1 MSNTNTLTTNFN
13 TSPYYDDY
21 NEDKNFYRILFKP
34 GLAVQ
39 ARELT
44 QLQTILQKQ
53 IDRHAEHVFAEGALV
68 VGGKTNVDLQYTY
81 VKVKD
86 EDVYGN
92 DLNLSELVGKKIT
105 SANNGINALVVNYSD
120 GTEAADP
127 NTNTLFVKYI
137 SSSID
142 GNVRFFAN
150 NETITSNSGVTFKTI
165 ISNKVVGVGS
175 SFTIDE
181 GILYAKDHFIK
192 FPKQELILSKY
203 SSKPSIRAGF
213 IVQESIITESDD
225 FTLLDPAQGSYNYA
239 APGADRLKLQPVLV
253 AYDEDS
259 ADIPDDFI
267 QLVHIK
273 EGVIQ
278 NLVKKTEYS
287 IIKDEFARRT
297 NDESGS
303 YVVNGMKVR
312 MREHLN
318 DGTNGGYYRSTY
330 GGNSSLLAVG
340 VEPGKAY
347 VQGYE
352 VERLVTTYIPV
363 EKGIDYRVLEEQTIS
378 ANYGNYL
385 KVNEVVG
392 DWNVNDGIRI
402 NLYDSFE
409 RRISTNEYS
418 TTTPTGSLIG
428 TALLKTLEY
437 ESGTVGANN
446 AIYRAYLTDIKMTNG
461 AFSSVKSMY
470 YNNSSTSDL
479 CADVYGTPIL
489 QEKSFDTAV
498 YNIPTSNIRKIRDIS
513 DNIDTSYMF
522 KKKFDVS
529 IATPGTFTLSSG
541 SADKI
546 FPYSTGA
553 LNATQKNPN
562 FVLAFNTAATVA
574 LTGNVSITTSN
585 TTVTGSGTAFI
596 SELNVGDKIKF
607 SNGDIRKIISM
618 ASETSMVVDAVPS
631 TNITGTPYNKQYL
644 VGDIIDLT
652 AKGAT
657 GTTRSVTVTS
667 STSLSF
673 DLKET
678 LSTTVSAS
686 VLTNLSKTEAKEIKK
701 IYRKNRFVII
711 RPNTNVSG
719 LTGPWN
725 LGVSDVIKINSVR
738 LKSSSFTGE
747 SEGTLVTNYFALDDG
762 QKDNLYD
769 HAKLRKLNGVTI
781 DSSSYLLVNL
791 DYFYHDFSQGT
802 GYFSVDSY
810 PIDDVNG
817 SANTN
822 AITTSQIPKFIS
834 KTTGITYNLRDS
846 LDTRVSKTNT
856 ATDATVYSSATT
868 NPSESTSLNVASGGL
883 HYPAPNENFTMDYSY
898 YLPRKD
904 LIVVSKDGAFRQIK
918 GIPDFVPKIPDIP
931 GDSTPLCI
939 LNIAPYPSLP
949 PDRATSFKRP
959 EYSNFIENIS
969 IKGYTMKAIG
979 LLEKR
984 IENLEYYVTLS
995 MLEKDTIDTKIVD
1008 ANGLDRFKNG
1018 IFVDPFNDHGAGDL
1032 TNPDYSVAID
1042 PIRSEIRPKFEMDD
1056 ISMVVKTTSGV
1067 TQNGDVLTLSYTHV
1081 PAISQ
1086 TSATT
1091 PKNTSGLFYR
1101 FIGDIKLTPSS
1112 DYWVDTKTIPD
1123 LQISQNSELSNWMTL
1138 DNAWGTQWGIWESAI
1153 TGVSSVTTLTP
1164 TTTST
1169 SRLGGSLG
1177 VITTSSGGSS
1187 TTTTTTTTSTR
1198 AGTDLSVSS
1207 STMNQSYGDRVLDVS
1222 IIPYIREQKI
1232 QFVANGLKPN
1242 TRVYAFF
1249 DSEPVTTYTYQVSDF
1264 GSSVTES
1271 LESNVIHKGTLITDS
1286 DGKLKGIFWVPCS
1299 EAKKFRTGNLVFRLT
1314 DSPTDI
1320 QIPGYVTTS
1329 AEATFNASGLTQTK
1343 QETIVSTE
1351 VAQITSTNIV
1361 QTKTSTSQTTTS
1373 VQPTTTVTYPTNPYN
1388 PPSSVGTSSYLYG
1401 YAGVDG
1407 HSGYSDNDGD
1417 GYSDGTA
1424 TGIGSADSVGQ
1435 STGDGGGGGGSK

>member
-21 NEDKNFYRILFKP
+21 DESKNYYRILFKP

-86 EDVYGN
+86 QDVYSN

-105 SANNGINALVVNYSD
+105 SANNGINAIVVNYSA
-120 GTEAADP
+120 GTEAASP
-127 NTNTLFVKYI
+127 NTNTLYVKYI
-137 SSSID
+137 SSSTD

-165 ISNKVVGVGS
+165 ISDKVVGVGS
-175 SFTIDE
+175 SFSIEE

-213 IVQESIITESDD
+213 VVQESIISESDD

-253 AYDEDS
+253 VYDEDS
-259 ADIPDDFI
+259 ANIPDDFI

-303 YVVNGMKVR
+303 YVVSGMKVR

-318 DGTNGGYYRSTY
+318 DGSNGGYYRSTY

-363 EKGIDYRVLEEQTIS
+363 EKGIDYRVLEEQAIS

-385 KVNEVVG
+385 KINEVVG
-392 DWNVNDGIRI
+392 DWNVNDGIRVD
-402 NLYDSFE
+402 LYDSYE
-409 RRISTNEYS
+409 RRITLNEYS
-418 TTTPTGSLIG
+418 TTTPTGTLIG

-461 AFSSVKSMY
+461 SFSSVKSMY

-479 CADVYGTPIL
+479 CADVYLTPTL
-489 QEKSFDTAV
+489 QEKFFDTAI
-498 YNIPTSNIRKIRDIS
+498 YSIPTSNIRKIRDGS
-513 DNIDTSYMF
+513 DNIDTSYTF

-529 IATPGTFTLSSG
+529 IATTGTFTLSSG
-541 SADKI
+541 SIDKI

-553 LNATQKNPN
+553 LNATQKNQN
-562 FVLAFNTAATVA
+562 FVLAFNTAATVS
-574 LTGNVSITTSN
+574 LTGTVSVNTST
-585 TTVTGSGTAFI
+585 TTVMGSGTAFQT
-596 SELNVGDKIKF
+596 ELNVNDKVKF
-607 SNGDIRKIISM
+607 SNGDIRKVVSIS
-618 ASETSMVVDAVPS
+618 SETSMVIDAVPLS
-631 TNITGTPYNKQYL
+631 NISGTSYVKQYL

-652 AKGAT
+652 AKGGT
-657 GTTRSVTVTS
+657 GVTRSVTVTS

-686 VLTNLSKTEAKEIKK
+686 VLTNLTKTEAQEIKK
-701 IYRKNRFVII
+701 IYRKNRFVVI
-711 RPNTNVSG
+711 RLNTNTAG

-725 LGVSDVIKINSVR
+725 LGISDVIQINSVR
-738 LKSSSFTGE
+738 LKSSAFTGE
-747 SEGTLVTNYFALDDG
+747 SEGTLVTKYFALDDG

-769 HAKLRKLNGVTI
+769 HAKLRKLSGVTI

-810 PIDDVNG
+810 PIDDING
-817 SANTN
+817 SANTS
-822 AITTSQIPKFIS
+822 AITTSQIPKFVS

-856 ATDATVYSSATT
+856 ASDATVYSSATT
-868 NPSESTSLNVASGGL
+868 NPSETTSLNVASGGL
-883 HYPAPNENFTMDYSY
+883 HYPAPNENFVMDYSY

-904 LIVVSKDGAFRQIK
+904 LIVVSKDGAFRQVK
-918 GIPDFVPKIPDIP
+918 GIPDFVPKVPDIP
-931 GDSTPLCI
+931 GDSTALCV

-949 PDRATSFKRP
+949 PDRATTLRRP
-959 EYSNFIENIS
+959 EYSNYIENVS
-969 IKGYTMKAIG
+969 IKGYTMKDIG
-979 LLEKR
+979 ILEKR

-1032 TNPDYSVAID
+1032 NNPDYSVAVD
-1042 PIRSEIRPKFEMDD
+1042 PIRGEIRPKFEMDD

-1067 TQNGDVLTLSYTHV
+1067 TQNGNVITLSYTSLPV
-1081 PAISQ
+1081 ISQ
-1086 TSATT
+1086 VSATS

-1101 FIGDIKLTPSS
+1101 FIGNIKLTPSS

-1123 LQISQNSELSNWMTL
+1123 LQISQNSELSNWTTL
-1138 DNAWGTQWGIWESAI
+1138 DNAWGTQWGVWESAI
-1153 TGVSSVTTLTP
+1153 TGVSSVTTLIP
-1164 TTTST
+1164 STTTTNS
-1169 SRLGGSLG
+1169 SG
-1177 VITTSSGGSS
+1177 VKTTTSGGSS

-1198 AGTDLSVSS
+1198 NGTDLQVTS
-1207 STMNQSYGDRVLDVS
+1207 STKNQSYGDRVLDVS
-1222 IIPYIREQKI
+1222 IIPYIREQRI
-1232 QFVANGLKPN
+1232 QFVASGLKPN

-1264 GSSVTES
+1264 DSTVTGS
-1271 LESNVIHKGTLITDS
+1271 LETNVIYKGTLITDS
-1286 DGKLKGIFWVPCS
+1286 DGKLNGIFWLPCS
-1299 EAKKFRTGNLVFRLT
+1299 DAKKFRTGNLIFRLT
-1314 DSPTDI
+1314 DSPLDI
-1320 QIPGYVTTS
+1320 QTPGYVTTS

-1351 VAQITSTNIV
+1351 VAQLSSTNVV
-1361 QTKTSTSQTTTS
+1361 QTKTATSQTTTS

-1388 PPSSVGTSSYLYG
+1388 PPVGTGSSYYTPG
-1401 YAGVDG
+1401 NIGIDG

-1417 GYSDGTA
+1417 GFSDGQA